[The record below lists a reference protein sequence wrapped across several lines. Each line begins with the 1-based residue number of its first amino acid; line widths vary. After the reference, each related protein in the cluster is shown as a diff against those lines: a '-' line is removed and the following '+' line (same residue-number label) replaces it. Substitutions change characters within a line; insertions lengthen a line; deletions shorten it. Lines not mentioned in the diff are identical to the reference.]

1 MRKRQDCTC
10 TVDAFPTSTHP
21 TQRGYQSITRLP
33 VTVCQHVEVN
43 HSMYTQVKELAD
55 PNLQLK
61 GWVLLIQ
68 TLFKNEWSA
77 LLVKELSQN
86 SQAL

>member
-1 MRKRQDCTC
+1 
-10 TVDAFPTSTHP
+10 
-21 TQRGYQSITRLP
+21 
-33 VTVCQHVEVN
+33 
-43 HSMYTQVKELAD
+43 MYTQVKELAD

-68 TLFKNEWSA
+68 TLFKNEGSA

>member
-1 MRKRQDCTC
+1 MYSPLPHTPPK
-10 TVDAFPTSTHP
+10 
-21 TQRGYQSITRLP
+21 RGYQSITWLL
-33 VTVCQHVEVN
+33 VTVSQHVEVN

-68 TLFKNEWSA
+68 TLFKNEGSA

>member
-1 MRKRQDCTC
+1 MC

-21 TQRGYQSITRLP
+21 TQRGYQSITWLP

-43 HSMYTQVKELAD
+43 HSMYTQAQVKELAD
-55 PNLQLK
+55 PNLWLK